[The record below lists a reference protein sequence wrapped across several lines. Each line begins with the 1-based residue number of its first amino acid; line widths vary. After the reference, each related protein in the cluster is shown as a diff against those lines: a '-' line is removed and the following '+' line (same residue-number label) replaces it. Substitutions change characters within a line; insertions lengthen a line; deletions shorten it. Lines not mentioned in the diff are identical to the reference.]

1 MTEKEEKQGCCG
13 MDHPD
18 RGCDCEEE
26 MNDEDFYEADTL
38 ILTLE
43 DDTEVECEIMDIFS
57 FEGKD
62 YIALLPEDDSS
73 DSLLLYGYEE
83 TDDEEEAILSMI
95 ESKEEF
101 DKVAEAYHQLLQSDM
116 EEWDESDD
124 DLDDQED

>member
-1 MTEKEEKQGCCG
+1 MTDKEEKKCCCG
-13 MDHPD
+13 LDHSD
-18 RGCDCEEE
+18 QEFEGEEE
-26 MNDEDFYEADTL
+26 LLDDDFYEADTL

-62 YIALLPEDDSS
+62 YIALLPEDSDS

-83 TDDEEEAILSMI
+83 TDNEEEAVLTMI

-101 DKVAEAYHQLLQSDM
+101 DKVAEAYYQLLQSDM
-116 EEWDESDD
+116 EEMDELQDD
-124 DLDDQED
+124 SEDQE